1 MNCMAY
7 DYRFSM
13 LIHTEFEYRSRY
25 LKKTSAIPDIHYE
38 PPLNSD
44 IRAVLELEANFNSE
58 MKPDLDETYFWKK
71 LNEYNDD
78 ENRDH
83 FSDFQENLKCS
94 AITLRR
100 FVKIGNIPNQTDRK
114 RTRPKTKS

>member
-1 MNCMAY
+1 MNCMTY

-25 LKKTSAIPDIHYE
+25 LKKTAAIPDIHYE
-38 PPLNSD
+38 IPLNSD
-44 IRAVLELEANFNSE
+44 IRAVLELEAKFNSE
-58 MKPDLDETYFWKK
+58 MEPALDETYFWKT

-83 FSDFQENLKCS
+83 FSDFQENLKCT

-100 FVKIGNIPNQTDRK
+100 IRENWLHPESNRPQKN
-114 RTRPKTKS
+114 RPKTKS

>member
-1 MNCMAY
+1 MNCMTY

-25 LKKTSAIPDIHYE
+25 LKKTAAI
-38 PPLNSD
+38 PLNSD
-44 IRAVLELEANFNSE
+44 IRAVLELEAKFNSE
-58 MKPDLDETYFWKK
+58 MEPALDETYFWKK

-83 FSDFQENLKCS
+83 FSDFQENLKCT

-100 FVKIGNIPNQTDRK
+100 IRENWLHPESNRPQKN
-114 RTRPKTKS
+114 RPKTKS